1 MRKELFKV
9 LDRIGKK
16 NVSAFIE
23 SVDIMNSNENISKM
37 LGSLMN
43 MTNYSVYCKN
53 GNKITSITLR
63 DILSARD
70 VNAQKL
76 GSMAKITPSISKDSS
91 IKRAASIMSHYR
103 LRSIPVFEDDEIIGQ
118 VTTKSILKSMGD
130 KSIKLLCSRIM
141 TPNPI
146 KIKETDLT
154 STAKNIMVRNRID
167 HIPIVD
173 ENLSGIITS
182 FDIAKV
188 LLTSFNS
195 DNIARGVPAMSK
207 LLGFPVKGI
216 AERNVETCSVKDS
229 VAKIIQSFNTSDST
243 YSIVTLGN
251 EVQGIITHRD
261 VISLL
266 GERIEEEIPAY
277 IIGLPD
283 DPFTSELAKMKF
295 NSIIKFLKKAIP
307 DLEEARC
314 RIKLINVRGKTKR
327 FEIDIS
333 LFTTTK
339 RYNYTNGGLDLA
351 IIFDQMKDSL
361 KNKLSNM
368 NQKRQQKTR
377 RYISYSEK

>member
-1 MRKELFKV
+1 MKIELFKI

-16 NVSAFIE
+16 NVSNFIE
-23 SVDIMNSNENISKM
+23 SVDVMNSNESISKM
-37 LGSLMN
+37 LGNLMN
-43 MTNYSVYCKN
+43 MNNYSVYCKN

-76 GSMAKITPSISKDSS
+76 GSMAKITPNISKDSN
-91 IKRAASIMSHYR
+91 IERAASIMSHYR
-103 LRSIPVFEDDEIIGQ
+103 LRSIPVIEDDEIIGQ

-130 KSIKLLCSRIM
+130 KSIKISSTKIM

-146 KIKETDLT
+146 RIKETDFT

-167 HIPIVD
+167 HIPIVE

-182 FDIAKV
+182 FNIAKII
-188 LLTSFNS
+188 LTSFNS
-195 DNIARGVPAMSK
+195 DNIEHGVPDTSK

-216 AERNVETCSVKDS
+216 AERNVERSSVNDS
-229 VAKIIQSFNTSDST
+229 VAKIIQSFNSSDST

-266 GERIEEEIPAY
+266 GERVEEEIPAY

-283 DPFTSELAKMKF
+283 DPFISELAKMKF

-314 RIKLINVRGKTKR
+314 RIKLINTRGKTKR
-327 FEIDIS
+327 YEIDIS
-333 LFTTTK
+333 LFTTTE
-339 RYNYTNGGLDLA
+339 RYHYTNGGLDLA

-361 KNKLSNM
+361 KNKLSKM
-368 NQKRQQKTR
+368 SQKRQKKSR
-377 RYISYSEK
+377 RYNSYTN